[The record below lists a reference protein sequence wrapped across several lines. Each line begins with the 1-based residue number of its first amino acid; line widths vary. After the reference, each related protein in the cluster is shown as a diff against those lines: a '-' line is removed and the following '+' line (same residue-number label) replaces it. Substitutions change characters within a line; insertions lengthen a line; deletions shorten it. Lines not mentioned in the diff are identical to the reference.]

1 MLYEVHWK
9 VNDGR
14 LGYPNI
20 VAELDWQSIFCRSY
34 EEAIRAHAKMMGVR
48 KIVSISAMNGKG
60 KIRGRNYR
68 DFLVSYP
75 NKGVTEDKALY
86 ISGELVSKTIR
97 VFGSYSGKSA
107 GL

>member
-14 LGYPNI
+14 NGYPNI
-20 VAELDWQSIFCRSY
+20 QAELDWSEIFCRSY
-34 EEAIRAHAKMMGVR
+34 REAITAYAKMKGVR
-48 KIVSISAMNGKG
+48 KMVSISATYSKG

-68 DFLVSYP
+68 DFFVSYP
-75 NKGVTEDKALY
+75 NKNVTEDKELY
-86 ISGELVSKTIR
+86 LGGELVSKTIR

-107 GL
+107 CL